1 MRCLFLSL
9 VLAACPLMGLAGPA
23 DGRAA
28 PGAAPGRDAQAEGG
42 PSAQS
47 KDQRRAALRQAL
59 VPRQEVAPAGAETA
73 PGRQLSPTERA
84 ELRRQLRD
92 QSSR

>member
-28 PGAAPGRDAQAEGG
+28 PTPVPGRDALIQGG
-42 PSAQS
+42 AAGQS

-59 VPRQEVAPAGAETA
+59 VPQQDTTPAVAEKT

-92 QSSR
+92 QSRR